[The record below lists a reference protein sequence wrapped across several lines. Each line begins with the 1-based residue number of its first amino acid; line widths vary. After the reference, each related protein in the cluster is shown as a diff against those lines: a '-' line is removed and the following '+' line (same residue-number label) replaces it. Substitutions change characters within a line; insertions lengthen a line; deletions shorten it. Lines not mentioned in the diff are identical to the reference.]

1 MTYIHD
7 FGNGLVRY
15 YGPKHKIPPNTSSVS
30 VHADDLTHV
39 WHQIIL
45 PLLYQSAH
53 NVIINQNVLLCK
65 SLLLGYG
72 L

>member
-1 MTYIHD
+1 MTSVISEMYLSV
-7 FGNGLVRY
+7 NGHE
-15 YGPKHKIPPNTSSVS
+15 HKIPPNTSSV

-39 WHQIIL
+39 WHQIIF
-45 PLLYQSAH
+45 PLLCQSAH

-65 SLLLGYG
+65 YLLLGNG